1 MNNHDKQ
8 QAAARLAAI
17 PRLNFGHY
25 PTPIEELPRFRQ
37 LLGANAPRIFIKRD
51 DYTGPGFGGNKV
63 RKLEYI
69 LAKAKADEFQKINDK
84 WINGPLP
91 KIKRIA
97 VDDFARCLAN
107 IDVDEVHTMRLFNF
121 GEPLLHKEL
130 SKCVALIPQQKW
142 TTQAVEISTNA
153 QQVYWNDFEEMLR
166 LNVLTRLVVSCDG
179 DGTPAE
185 YERLRPPS
193 KWEKLIEFLERAKD
207 LRDRHSPK
215 LQLITRSVSEVP
227 EHRARWESVLVPRGW
242 TPEFRRWMILPE
254 SINNMT
260 GRAAKAPPGPCFFV
274 ADASQFKDHPWHG
287 QINLLYVDWDGTVV
301 PCCMHPKASVFGNL
315 REQKYSE
322 ILFGDRRAK
331 FIDTMKK
338 ERETMPVCGECEIG
352 PVGNEGPSFHTAAT

>member
-1 MNNHDKQ
+1 MAGLRAGRAGGVGVVSCATSRTAKPALRATGIYNLHFDVVH
-8 QAAARLAAI
+8 
-17 PRLNFGHY
+17 GC
-25 PTPIEELPRFRQ
+25 Q
-37 LLGANAPRIFIKRD
+37 LRCVGCPNSTL
-51 DYTGPGFGGNKV
+51 
-63 RKLEYI
+63 
-69 LAKAKADEFQKINDK
+69 
-84 WINGPLP
+84 LP

-179 DGTPAE
+179 DGTPGE

-331 FIDTMKK
+331 FIDTMKQS
-338 ERETMPVCGECEIG
+338 RETMPVCGECEIG
-352 PVGNEGPSFHTAAT
+352 PVGDEGPSFHTAAT